1 MRIAIGNAHAGI
13 EQKPQLAEYVAGL
26 GHEVIDCGCDSDR
39 RVDYPDYAAIVAEL
53 VVMGEADMGILICG
67 TGIGMSIAANKVDGI
82 RAANVTM
89 PEVAPLAREHNDANI
104 LTLSA
109 RFVDVETNELIIEK
123 FLGAEFAGGRHAERV
138 AKIMALE
145 KPEEAPQIQ
154 ACPGAAQDN

>member
-1 MRIAIGNAHAGI
+1 MRIAIGNDHAGI
-13 EQKPQLAEYVAGL
+13 EQKPQLAEYIAGL
-26 GHEVIDCGCDSDR
+26 GHEVIDCGSDSDR

-53 VVMGEADMGILICG
+53 VVLGEADMGVLICG

-89 PEVAPLAREHNDANI
+89 PEVAPLAREHNDANV

-109 RFVDVETNELIIEK
+109 RFVDVETNERIIK
-123 FLGAEFAGGRHAERV
+123 AFLEAEFAGGRHAERV

-145 KPEEAPQIQ
+145 LPEEKPQIQ
-154 ACPGAAQDN
+154 ACPGGQAE